1 MGVIGKSGGGKTTLI
16 DLLLGL
22 LSPSKGT
29 IKADSIDINSNIR
42 RWQDNIGYVPQNI
55 FLIDDTIRQNIALG
69 VPKRKINEDSIL
81 KAISSAQMNDLIK
94 SLPNGLDTV
103 VGEYGVRFSGGQ
115 RQRIGIARA
124 MYNNPGILIF
134 DESTSSVDN
143 ITEKQ
148 LMESLNSLTKEKT
161 VIIIAH
167 RLNVVKDC
175 KKIIMLEDGE
185 IVAEGSWQDLENKSK
200 TFRSFTN

>member
-143 ITEKQ
+143 ITEKK
-148 LMESLNSLTKEKT
+148 LMKSLNSLTKEKT

-175 KKIIMLEDGE
+175 DKIIMLEDGE

-200 TFRSFTN
+200 TFRSFAN